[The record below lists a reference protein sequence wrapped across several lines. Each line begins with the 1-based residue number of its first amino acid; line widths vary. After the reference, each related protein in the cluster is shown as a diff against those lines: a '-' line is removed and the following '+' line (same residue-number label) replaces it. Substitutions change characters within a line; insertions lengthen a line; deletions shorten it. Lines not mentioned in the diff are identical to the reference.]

1 MPCPVFVFSDNKF
14 HRVQALFCR
23 FRSFG
28 NRKNRDGRKDTL
40 MKTENLAERLVGLK
54 MEPRSMTYNWRDIVL
69 YALAVGAG
77 KDDLNYTYEKYLKA
91 LPSYGTVPYWGTVN
105 VRPYQWMPMPASM
118 LADEII
124 KPTISFLNMDHELIM
139 HRPIDPIKGTF
150 QYQDVITDVYDRGE
164 GKGAVVRTRVD
175 VRDEAG
181 NAVCTNFSS
190 TFFHEAGG
198 FGGKPMPASPVI
210 IPERRPDLE
219 CDDFVSPVQNLLY
232 RLTGDTN
239 RVHVDPD
246 YAKKM
251 GFDAPF
257 MQGLCSFGFACR
269 MAIGQLIPGEPE
281 RMTRMA
287 AQMRSVLYP
296 GTPVRLLLWNMGG
309 GQALFRLMNL
319 TTGKPV
325 LDRGVFEWD

>member
-1 MPCPVFVFSDNKF
+1 
-14 HRVQALFCR
+14 
-23 FRSFG
+23 
-28 NRKNRDGRKDTL
+28 

-54 MEPRSMTYNWRDIVL
+54 MEPRSMAYNWRDIVL
-69 YALAVGAG
+69 YALSVGAG

-150 QYQDVITDVYDRGE
+150 QYQDMITDVYDRGE